1 MFSASVDALER
12 FLMEQARK
20 TVAVSNLL
28 HHLHN
33 ELVVVNSNI
42 DGFKDRSKLMLRRSN
57 LVVFSLCWNSELPEF
72 FI

>member
-1 MFSASVDALER
+1 
-12 FLMEQARK
+12 MEQARK
-20 TVAVSNLL
+20 AMAVSNLL

-42 DGFKDRSKLMLRRSN
+42 DGFKDRSKLMLCRSN
-57 LVVFSLCWNSELPEF
+57 LVVFCLCRDSKLPEF